1 MENVQYRHE
10 HKFALNPQD
19 AVILRQRLRAALRPD
34 PHAGPDGTYR
44 IRSLYFD
51 DLDSHALQEKLD
63 GLSRRAKF
71 RIRLYNG
78 DDGFIRL
85 EKKVKVAGLGTK
97 VSAPLTRAE
106 TEAILRGEIAWMA
119 ADSRPLLPELYARM
133 RCEGLRPRTLV
144 DYTREPFMYAP
155 GNVRVTLD
163 SEIRSGMASIAV
175 FSGEA
180 PTVPAAPGVTILEV
194 KYDQFL
200 PEPVQDIVQL
210 GNRGAGAFSK
220 YAACRLEML
229 Y

>member
-10 HKFALNPQD
+10 HKFTLNLQD
-19 AVILRQRLRAALRPD
+19 ALIVQQRLRAVLRPD
-34 PHAGPDGTYR
+34 PHAGPDGKYL

-51 DLDSHALQEKLD
+51 DMDNHALQEKLD
-63 GLSRRAKF
+63 GLSRRAKY

-106 TEAILRGEIAWMA
+106 TEAILCGDLTWMA
-119 ADSRPLLPELYARM
+119 ADSRPLLPELYTWM
-133 RCEGLRPRTLV
+133 RYGGLRPRTLV
-144 DYTREPFMYAP
+144 DYTREPFLYAP

-163 SEIRSGMASIAV
+163 SEICSGMASVAV
-175 FSGEA
+175 FSGKA

-194 KYDQFL
+194 KYDHFL

-210 GNRGAGAFSK
+210 GNRMAGAFSK
-220 YAACRLEML
+220 YAACRLDIL